1 MNLLKQELSLLT
13 CIIAIMQIR
22 RGDLK
27 IVSRWGV
34 LFASWG
40 CCDSLQARKS
50 KRINVPTSLLW
61 VERNIVVPTTNRY
74 SLTGNPAI
82 KFTQAKNFSN
92 SPSGTTF
99 WAAGVAGDR
108 LGRYVL
114 ARSVTDG
121 SESRN

>member
-1 MNLLKQELSLLT
+1 M
-13 CIIAIMQIR
+13 
-22 RGDLK
+22 
-27 IVSRWGV
+27 
-34 LFASWG
+34 
-40 CCDSLQARKS
+40 
-50 KRINVPTSLLW
+50 PTSPSW

-92 SPSGTTF
+92 SRSGTTF